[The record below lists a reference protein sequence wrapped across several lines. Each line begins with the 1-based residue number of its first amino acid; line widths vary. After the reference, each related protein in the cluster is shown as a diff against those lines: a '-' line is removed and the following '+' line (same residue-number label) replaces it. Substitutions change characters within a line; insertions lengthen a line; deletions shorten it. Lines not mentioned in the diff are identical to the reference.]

1 MHSNLFRSYSV
12 SSQAPPPPAPAQ
24 HGGGGGGGGAAAAAA
39 ASSAAAATAALSPS
53 VESFT
58 TVSELAMAARVP
70 VGRQG
75 VAISKPSS
83 QPATPAPPPPLN
95 REQAQVV
102 ADVRAGENVFI
113 TGGAGVGKSH
123 TLRAVISALK
133 QKYGEK
139 EFNSNVAVTASTGIA
154 ATHIGGCTLHSAA
167 GVGVP
172 QLYSDFNKVWAEP
185 TRGRWERLKV
195 LIVDECSMMSG
206 EFMDCLDT
214 AVRSLRYYSARNEVS
229 QAATERKGGSKATF
243 DNFAGTEVTLPARPL
258 QSGTLPAFNR
268 VRHDPACFPGCSAAH
283 HGSAELAFGGI
294 QLIFC
299 GDFFQLSP
307 ICKPYK
313 YFTEFK
319 KGETKGE
326 RKVRAFKTHPANARS
341 HNRGLLFQS
350 EVWQRA
356 DFKTTVL
363 RQVYRQE
370 SKEQV
375 SMLEKIRYERTLP
388 RTAYF
393 FNFFFIIP
401 FLLYFFGWA
410 GVGGGSRI
418 IENVGV
424 CGTPS
429 PYTGGSEHPASV
441 LSGGHT
447 LLWAYADVR
456 NSGDS

>member
-24 HGGGGGGGGAAAAAA
+24 HGGGGGGGGAAAAAAA

-75 VAISKPSS
+75 VAISEPSS

-95 REQAQVV
+95 REQAQVL

-139 EFNSNVAVTASTGIA
+139 DFNSNVAVTASTGIA

-393 FNFFFIIP
+393 LIFFFIVP
-401 FLLYFFGWA
+401 FLLLFFGWA
-410 GVGGGSRI
+410 GLGGGVSF
-418 IENVGV
+418 N
-424 CGTPS
+424 
-429 PYTGGSEHPASV
+429 
-441 LSGGHT
+441 
-447 LLWAYADVR
+447 
-456 NSGDS
+456 